1 MATKKGLCPQGQVP
15 DGKGGCKTLIPA
27 KPNTT
32 TTAKATE
39 TAEEKAE
46 RIAKEK
52 EAAAAAEQKRVAG
65 LSNREFKQEKKGI
78 KRNVKVADLKAGKE
92 GKGGKIVT
100 AALTGLASAVG
111 IGEGI
116 KALFKK
122 EKPLGPQ
129 KKGGPVKTKMKTGGI
144 MKTKMKM
151 GGAKKYGEGGPTN
164 KTNTGGG
171 IPITARAAARKVAKG
186 KGFMDYKYPSTDAPG
201 TGDNKG
207 SYVKF
212 GKDQASSPS
221 GFKSL
226 KGAGKSRPVRKMGG
240 ATKKK

>member
-15 DGKGGCKTLIPA
+15 DGKGGCKTLLPA

-32 TTAKATE
+32 TSAKATE

-52 EAAAAAEQKRVAG
+52 EAAKKAEEVRVAG

-78 KRNVKVADLKAGKE
+78 KRNVKVADLKAGKNE

-100 AALTGLASAVG
+100 AALTGLSSAVG

-122 EKPLGPQ
+122 DDKLKPEKN
-129 KKGGPVKTKMKTGGI
+129 GGPIKTKMKVGGMVNSNKKITVSKTTTKYKGGI
-144 MKTKMKM
+144 SKAPKKAVPSAKFGGRKMK
-151 GGAKKYGEGGPTN
+151 
-164 KTNTGGG
+164 
-171 IPITARAAARKVAKG
+171 KG
-186 KGFMDYKYPSTDAPG
+186 KC
-201 TGDNKG
+201 
-207 SYVKF
+207 
-212 GKDQASSPS
+212 
-221 GFKSL
+221 
-226 KGAGKSRPVRKMGG
+226 
-240 ATKKK
+240 